1 MVHTLEEE
9 NDSVD
14 KSISQDIADL
24 KFQLQKL
31 IVGQENALEKTV
43 ITLIAGGNVLLEGV
57 PGVAK
62 TLLARSLAASI
73 NSSFSRIQFTPDLLP
88 SDITGT
94 VVFNLKSNEFS
105 TVFGPVFHQIILA
118 DEINRAPPKVQSAL
132 LEAMQEHQ
140 VTIQGT
146 TYPLPSPFFV
156 IATENPLESEGTYP
170 LPEAETD
177 RFMTKIVMTLPSI
190 DDEIVI
196 MERFCGERVPQAEPV
211 LSIEKILALQNS
223 VRKIHANAKIHHY
236 IAEIV
241 GATRTASPVIT
252 IGASP
257 RASIGLLMCSK
268 AHALLNGRDYVIPE
282 DVIHVSMEVLRH
294 RIRLSFEAQ
303 LDGITP
309 DTVIKDI
316 LTTVSIP

>member
-1 MVHTLEEE
+1 M
-9 NDSVD
+9 D

>member
-1 MVHTLEEE
+1 M
-9 NDSVD
+9 DPG
-14 KSISQDIADL
+14 ISQDISNL
-24 KFQLQKL
+24 KSQLRKL
-31 IVGQENALEKTV
+31 IVGQENAIEKTL
-43 ITLIAGGNVLLEGV
+43 ITFIAGGNVLLEGV

-73 NSSFSRIQFTPDLLP
+73 NGSFSRIQFTPDLLP

-94 VVFNLKSNEFS
+94 VVFNLKSNEFT
-105 TVFGPVFHQIILA
+105 TVLGPVFHHIILA

-132 LEAMQEHQ
+132 LEGMQEHQ

-177 RFMTKIVMTLPSI
+177 RFMTKIVMPLPSI
-190 DDEIVI
+190 EDEIVI

-223 VRKIHANAKIHHY
+223 VKKIHANAKIYHY

-241 GATRTASPVIT
+241 GATRTAAPVIT
-252 IGASP
+252 NGASP

-268 AHALLNGRDYVIPE
+268 AHALLNGRDYVIPD
-282 DVIHVSMEVLRH
+282 DVVQVSMEVLRH

-316 LTTVSIP
+316 LSTISIP

>member
-1 MVHTLEEE
+1 M
-9 NDSVD
+9 D
-14 KSISQDIADL
+14 KSISQEIADL

>member
-1 MVHTLEEE
+1 M
-9 NDSVD
+9 D

-62 TLLARSLAASI
+62 TLLARSLAGSI

-268 AHALLNGRDYVIPE
+268 AHALLNGREYVIPE

>member
-1 MVHTLEEE
+1 
-9 NDSVD
+9 
-14 KSISQDIADL
+14 
-24 KFQLQKL
+24 
-31 IVGQENALEKTV
+31 
-43 ITLIAGGNVLLEGV
+43 
-57 PGVAK
+57 
-62 TLLARSLAASI
+62 
-73 NSSFSRIQFTPDLLP
+73 
-88 SDITGT
+88 
-94 VVFNLKSNEFS
+94 
-105 TVFGPVFHQIILA
+105 
-118 DEINRAPPKVQSAL
+118 
-132 LEAMQEHQ
+132 MQEHQ

-190 DDEIVI
+190 EDEIVI
-196 MERFCGERVPQAEPV
+196 MERFCGEKVPQAEPV
-211 LSIEKILALQNS
+211 LSIEKILDLQNS
-223 VRKIHANAKIHHY
+223 VKKIHANAKIHHY

-241 GATRTASPVIT
+241 GATRTSTPVIT
-252 IGASP
+252 NGASP

-268 AHALLNGRDYVIPE
+268 AQALLNGRDYVIPD
-282 DVIHVSMEVLRH
+282 DVVQVSLEVLRH

-309 DTVIKDI
+309 DTVITDI

>member
-1 MVHTLEEE
+1 MD
-9 NDSVD
+9 N
-14 KSISQDIADL
+14 SISQDIADL

-31 IVGQENALEKTV
+31 IVGQENAIEKTV

-94 VVFNLKSNEFS
+94 VVFNLKPNEFS

-190 DDEIVI
+190 EDEIVI
-196 MERFCGERVPQAEPV
+196 MERFCGEKVPQAEPV
-211 LSIEKILALQNS
+211 LSIEKILDLQNS
-223 VRKIHANAKIHHY
+223 VKKIHANAKIHHY

-241 GATRTASPVIT
+241 GATRTSTPVIT
-252 IGASP
+252 NGASP

-268 AHALLNGRDYVIPE
+268 AHALLNGRDYVIPD
-282 DVIHVSMEVLRH
+282 DVVQVSLEVLRH

-309 DTVIKDI
+309 DTVITDI

>member
-1 MVHTLEEE
+1 M
-9 NDSVD
+9 D

-62 TLLARSLAASI
+62 TLLARSLAGSI

>member
-1 MVHTLEEE
+1 M
-9 NDSVD
+9 D

-177 RFMTKIVMTLPSI
+177 RFMTKIVMTPPSI

-196 MERFCGERVPQAEPV
+196 MERFCGERVPHAEPV

>member
-1 MVHTLEEE
+1 MD
-9 NDSVD
+9 N
-14 KSISQDIADL
+14 SISQDIADL

-31 IVGQENALEKTV
+31 IVGQENAIEKTV

-190 DDEIVI
+190 EDEIVI
-196 MERFCGERVPQAEPV
+196 MERFCGEKVPQAEPV

-223 VRKIHANAKIHHY
+223 VKKIHANPKIHHY

-241 GATRTASPVIT
+241 GATRTCSTVIT
-252 IGASP
+252 NGASP
-257 RASIGLLMCSK
+257 RASLGLLMCSK
-268 AHALLNGRDYVIPE
+268 AHALLKGRDYVIPD
-282 DVIHVSMEVLRH
+282 DVVQVSQEVLRH

-303 LDGITP
+303 MDGITP
-309 DTVIKDI
+309 DAVIKNI
-316 LTTVSIP
+316 LISVSIP